1 MTSFNSAADGNPRGQ
16 TARPWQLWEMAD
28 LGRDLG
34 GGLGNQRTRTLGPQN
49 AQHTMQPLPVQEYV
63 PSAAD
68 LERLRALQ
76 DTTAAAQVQGRLD
89 GWTQGH
95 AEGYTEGIAAG
106 LAGASAHAQQ
116 LLRLAESLPAALKL
130 AEADMADAIVALA
143 LNIARRVVHRTLET
157 DPQWVLPWVREALRS
172 DPVLTGEPRLMLHP
186 EDVALVAD
194 SLGTEL
200 QKSGWQ
206 VCADAS
212 MSRGGCRVL
221 TASGERDASLETR
234 WHRVASAVL
243 ATSPRAAT

>member
-1 MTSFNSAADGNPRGQ
+1 MTSSNSP
-16 TARPWQLWEMAD
+16 RPWQLWEMAD
-28 LGRDLG
+28 LGG
-34 GGLGNQRTRTLGPQN
+34 QRGARTLGSQH
-49 AQHTMQPLPVQEYV
+49 AQHAMQPLPVQEYV
-63 PSAAD
+63 PSATD
-68 LERLRALQ
+68 LERLRAMQ
-76 DTTAAAQVQGRLD
+76 ETTAAAQVQGRLD

-106 LAGASAHAQQ
+106 LAGATAHAQQ
-116 LLRLAESLPAALKL
+116 LLKLAESLPTALKS
-130 AEADMADAIVALA
+130 AEADMSDAIVALA
-143 LNIARRVVHRTLET
+143 LNIARRVVHHTLET

-186 EDVALVAD
+186 EDVALVTD

-212 MSRGGCRVL
+212 IARGGCRVL
-221 TASGERDASLETR
+221 TASGERDATLDTR

-243 ATSPRAAT
+243 ASTPRAAA